1 MLLVKLLKNVFS
13 GKFGAKIWAVGW
25 IEPFLFGHK
34 RVIAWSEFFFF
45 FGANGRRLLQRRT
58 CDVIFFGG
66 EAVKHFS
73 PNIKTTKPKRL
84 ILISHQ

>member
-45 FGANGRRLLQRRT
+45 FW
-58 CDVIFFGG
+58 
-66 EAVKHFS
+66 H
-73 PNIKTTKPKRL
+73 KRATVTSVAYL
-84 ILISHQ
+84 